1 MRGRKL
7 GIWGKENVRE
17 FDARSE
23 VKEMGEKKRKMFV
36 ASIDP

>member
-1 MRGRKL
+1 M

-23 VKEMGEKKRKMFV
+23 VKEMGEKSVKCLWQVLTHEK
-36 ASIDP
+36 